1 MPPPCESRTISRSR
15 RRTRLRSTALP
26 TCRDT
31 VKPMRTGPS
40 SARRRACTTKVPT
53 DTRCPAAAAR
63 KSVRCLNRSMAA
75 ADMAAADLAAD
86 ELRSRTE
93 PLAALGPPGR
103 QHSAAALGRHPGAKA
118 VAAFAHQ
125 FARLVGPF
133 HGIDLRQRPVRHMR
147 CGVNLI
153 GARLAR
159 LIRKPSRPVNVIGQA
174 PRQPAKPLCRIVF
187 PVTAF
192 RAIELS
198 RECVRPMTQELK
210 PDICIIGAGAAGRAA
225 ASAAAAF
232 GVPVVLIEKRTL
244 GGGAGSVPAA
254 ALAVTAERANVIR
267 NAAHFGLKAARF
279 GVDFAAVKAH
289 LRDVAGTVAPSE
301 ARQRLAGLG
310 VRIIDG
316 AARFL
321 DARTVTAGEFTVAAR
336 RFVIA
341 TGSSPALPAIPGLA
355 GTPHLTSDT
364 VFDLADCPRHLVVI
378 GAGSIGL
385 ELAQTFRRLGAD
397 VTVLEAATPLAG
409 DDAECAAIVLDALE
423 REGIKLRIGVAIA
436 QVRRVL
442 ARVEI
447 DITTPDG
454 AETVTGSHILV
465 AVGRRPNVEDL
476 DLDAA
481 GIRYEPNGIDVDRR
495 LRTTNKRVYAI
506 GDVTVGPKSTHL
518 ATYHAELVV
527 RHALFRQ
534 QVGVDHHIIPTVT
547 HTDPELAQV
556 GFLEDEARAHAGAIR
571 VLRSPYREN
580 ARALVTEATAGHI
593 KVITDRKGDILG
605 ATIVGAGAGEM
616 IATWT
621 LAIKQKLNIRAFAG
635 LIVPY
640 PAYGEVGKRAAMTY
654 FMRGLTSNQVRRII
668 GWLRRL
674 G

>member
-1 MPPPCESRTISRSR
+1 
-15 RRTRLRSTALP
+15 
-26 TCRDT
+26 
-31 VKPMRTGPS
+31 
-40 SARRRACTTKVPT
+40 
-53 DTRCPAAAAR
+53 
-63 KSVRCLNRSMAA
+63 
-75 ADMAAADLAAD
+75 
-86 ELRSRTE
+86 
-93 PLAALGPPGR
+93 
-103 QHSAAALGRHPGAKA
+103 
-118 VAAFAHQ
+118 
-125 FARLVGPF
+125 
-133 HGIDLRQRPVRHMR
+133 
-147 CGVNLI
+147 
-153 GARLAR
+153 
-159 LIRKPSRPVNVIGQA
+159 
-174 PRQPAKPLCRIVF
+174 
-187 PVTAF
+187 
-192 RAIELS
+192 
-198 RECVRPMTQELK
+198 MTQELK
-210 PDICIIGAGAAGRAA
+210 PDICVIGAGAAGRAA

-232 GVPVVLIEKRTL
+232 GVPVVLIEKDVLSGDGRT
-244 GGGAGSVPAA
+244 AGSVPAT
-254 ALAVTAERANVIR
+254 ALAEAAERANIIR
-267 NAAHFGLKAARF
+267 NAAHFGLRAARF

-289 LRDVAGTVAPSE
+289 VRNVANAAAPS
-301 ARQRLAGLG
+301 ATRQRLAGLG
-310 VRIIDG
+310 VRIVEG

-321 DARTVTAGEFTVAAR
+321 DARTVAAGDFTIAAR

-341 TGSSPALPAIPGLA
+341 AGSSPALPAIPGLA
-355 GTPHLTSDT
+355 DTPHLTSDT
-364 VFDLADCPRHLVVI
+364 VFDLADCPRHLIVI
-378 GAGSIGL
+378 GAGSAGL

-397 VTVLEAATPLAG
+397 VTVLEAAMPLAG
-409 DDAECAAIVLDALE
+409 DDPECAAIVLDALE
-423 REGIKLRIGVAIA
+423 REGITLHTGVAIA

-447 DITTPDG
+447 DIETPEG
-454 AETVTGSHILV
+454 TETITGSHILV
-465 AVGRRPNVEDL
+465 AAGRRPNVEDL
-476 DLDAA
+476 DLDLA
-481 GIRYEPNGIDVDRR
+481 GIRYEPHGIVVDQR

-506 GDVTVGPKSTHL
+506 GDVTIGPKSTHL

-534 QVGVDHHIIPTVT
+534 QVGLDRHTIPSVT

-580 ARALVTEATAGHI
+580 DRALATEATNGHI

-621 LAIKQKLNIRAFAG
+621 LAITQKLNIRAFAG

>member
-1 MPPPCESRTISRSR
+1 MTQ
-15 RRTRLRSTALP
+15 
-26 TCRDT
+26 
-31 VKPMRTGPS
+31 
-40 SARRRACTTKVPT
+40 
-53 DTRCPAAAAR
+53 
-63 KSVRCLNRSMAA
+63 
-75 ADMAAADLAAD
+75 
-86 ELRSRTE
+86 EL
-93 PLAALGPPGR
+93 
-103 QHSAAALGRHPGAKA
+103 K
-118 VAAFAHQ
+118 
-125 FARLVGPF
+125 
-133 HGIDLRQRPVRHMR
+133 
-147 CGVNLI
+147 
-153 GARLAR
+153 
-159 LIRKPSRPVNVIGQA
+159 
-174 PRQPAKPLCRIVF
+174 
-187 PVTAF
+187 
-192 RAIELS
+192 
-198 RECVRPMTQELK
+198 QELK
-210 PDICIIGAGAAGRAA
+210 PDICVIGAGAAGRAA

-232 GVPVVLIEKRTL
+232 GVPVVLIEKGAL
-244 GGGAGSVPAA
+244 GGGGSVPAA
-254 ALAVTAERANVIR
+254 ALAVTAERANIIR

-289 LRDVAGTVAPSE
+289 LRDVAGTVAPNE

-316 AARFL
+316 AARFS

-341 TGSSPALPAIPGLA
+341 TGSVPALLAIPGLA
-355 GTPHLTSDT
+355 DTPHLTSDT
-364 VFDLADCPRHLVVI
+364 VFDLADCPRHLIVI

-409 DDAECAAIVLDALE
+409 DDPECAAIVLDALE
-423 REGIKLRIGVAIA
+423 REGIVLRIGVAIA

-447 DITTPDG
+447 DIETPEG

-476 DLDAA
+476 DLDLA
-481 GIRYEPNGIDVDRR
+481 GIRYEPHGIIVDQR

-506 GDVTVGPKSTHL
+506 GDVAIGPKSTHL

-534 QVGVDHHIIPTVT
+534 PVGLDHHTIPTVT

-571 VLRSPYREN
+571 VLRSPYCEN
-580 ARALVTEATAGHI
+580 DRALATEATNGHI

-616 IATWT
+616 IASWT
-621 LAIKQKLNIRAFAG
+621 LAITQKLNIRAFAG

>member
-1 MPPPCESRTISRSR
+1 MTQ
-15 RRTRLRSTALP
+15 
-26 TCRDT
+26 
-31 VKPMRTGPS
+31 
-40 SARRRACTTKVPT
+40 
-53 DTRCPAAAAR
+53 
-63 KSVRCLNRSMAA
+63 
-75 ADMAAADLAAD
+75 
-86 ELRSRTE
+86 EL
-93 PLAALGPPGR
+93 
-103 QHSAAALGRHPGAKA
+103 K
-118 VAAFAHQ
+118 
-125 FARLVGPF
+125 
-133 HGIDLRQRPVRHMR
+133 
-147 CGVNLI
+147 
-153 GARLAR
+153 
-159 LIRKPSRPVNVIGQA
+159 
-174 PRQPAKPLCRIVF
+174 
-187 PVTAF
+187 
-192 RAIELS
+192 
-198 RECVRPMTQELK
+198 QELK
-210 PDICIIGAGAAGRAA
+210 PDICVIGAGAAGRAA

-232 GVPVVLIEKRTL
+232 GVPVVLIEKGTL
-244 GGGAGSVPAA
+244 GGGCNGGSVPAA
-254 ALAVTAERANVIR
+254 ALAVTAERANIIR

-289 LRDVAGTVAPSE
+289 LRDVADTVAPSE
-301 ARQRLAGLG
+301 TRQRLAGLG

-321 DARTVTAGEFTVAAR
+321 DARTVTAGEFTIAAR

-355 GTPHLTSDT
+355 DTPHLTSDT
-364 VFDLADCPRHLVVI
+364 VFDLADCPRHLIVI
-378 GAGSIGL
+378 GAGSTGL

-409 DDAECAAIVLDALE
+409 DDPECAAIVLDALE
-423 REGIKLRIGVAIA
+423 REGISIRTGVAIA
-436 QVRRVL
+436 RVRRML

-447 DITTPDG
+447 DIETPDG
-454 AETVTGSHILV
+454 TETIAGSHILV
-465 AVGRRPNVEDL
+465 AVGRRPNVEALDL
-476 DLDAA
+476 DLA
-481 GIRYEPNGIDVDRR
+481 GIRYEPHGIEVDRR
-495 LRTTNKRVYAI
+495 MRTTNKRVYAI
-506 GDVTVGPKSTHL
+506 GDVTIGPKSTHL

-534 QVGVDHHIIPTVT
+534 RVGLDHHTIPTVT

-580 ARALVTEATAGHI
+580 ARALATEATNGHI

-616 IATWT
+616 IAAWT
-621 LAIKQKLNIRAFAG
+621 LAITQKLNIRAFAG

-654 FMRGLTSNQVRRII
+654 FMRGLTSNQVRRIM